1 MKTAESIRPTFFV
14 EAYMTPGK
22 VWLVEVEKLCL
33 EKYKVVG
40 DYINT
45 MKTTFDFN
53 FDSYQAIKQHEYTI
67 HITVN

>member
-1 MKTAESIRPTFFV
+1 MKTFFV

-53 FDSYQAIKQHEYTI
+53 FDSYDTCDNDTALLLAEVLMT
-67 HITVN
+67 